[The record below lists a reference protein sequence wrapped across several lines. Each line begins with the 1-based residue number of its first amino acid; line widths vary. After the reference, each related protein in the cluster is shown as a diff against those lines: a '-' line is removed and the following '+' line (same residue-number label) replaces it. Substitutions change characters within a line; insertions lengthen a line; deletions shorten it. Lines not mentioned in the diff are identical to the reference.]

1 MIKSKVLNEA
11 AWKDMLG
18 KSKGVKDNGLLK
30 TLSDCRKVGDDDH
43 DGAQRVLDEVLK
55 LSAQL
60 KKSKEVAALP
70 LVGKFLSELTAVAD
84 TALRDVAKSRAEVQK
99 NAKAVSEATKKREH
113 DTAKDDDDEEQ
124 EESSA
129 LLTTKLLPLLRQV
142 AKGERMHALIAS
154 TGKQVAVMLSRK
166 PIPPARRKLLADHL
180 GVSGGIKYLVGH
192 CFKEDGATT
201 FALKTEVSG
210 MAKKIKFALLQQTN
224 LRVKLRC
231 RGEDGQTDNDE
242 DGDEP
247 VAQDG
252 ADGGGDERRGDSKR
266 VDDSKRERADQV
278 PKFVPG
284 AEIKTPAPT
293 LTQAPQLWKGT
304 RDLLKSSIDAL
315 RDAVKSQLADEG
327 GAFADEVSDNL
338 QKLDRIL
345 GKLDKRLIN
354 SLTSAAETEDP
365 SSRAAAMK
373 ESKAILADY
382 IRYVRSEPL
391 IDHLDSNPFGV
402 KTNLKA
408 TLSNSLTQVAKAI
421 G

>member
-1 MIKSKVLNEA
+1 MIKSKVLSDA
-11 AWKDMLG
+11 AWKDLLG

-30 TLSDCRKVGDDDH
+30 TLSDCKKVGDDDH
-43 DGAQRVLDEVLK
+43 EGAQKVLDEVLK

-70 LVGKFLSELTAVAD
+70 LVGKFLSELTAAAD
-84 TALRDVAKSRAEVQK
+84 TALRDVAKSRAEAQK
-99 NAKAVSEATKKREH
+99 NAKAVSEAAKKREH
-113 DTAKDDDDEEQ
+113 DGAKDEGDEEE

-142 AKGERMHALIAS
+142 AKGERMHALVAS

-210 MAKKIKFALLQQTN
+210 MAKKIKAALLQQTN

-231 RGEDGQTDNDE
+231 RGEDGQTDDDE
-242 DGDEP
+242 DGDE
-247 VAQDG
+247 AGAHDG
-252 ADGGGDERRGDSKR
+252 ADGGDEQSADDKRG
-266 VDDSKRERADQV
+266 DDSKRAQADQV

-284 AEIKTPAPT
+284 VEIKTPAPT
-293 LTQAPQLWKGT
+293 LAQAPQLWKGT
-304 RDLLKSSIDAL
+304 RELLKTSIDAL

-327 GAFADEVSDNL
+327 GAFADEVGDNL

-365 SSRAAAMK
+365 ASRAASMK

-391 IDHLDSNPFGV
+391 IEHLDSNPFGV
-402 KTNLKA
+402 KTNLKV
-408 TLSNSLTQVAKAI
+408 TLSNSLSQVAKAI